1 MKARNYR
8 SALDEAEGNLLELVR
23 ADLARE
29 ESIDSKVVTTATRG
43 TVLRGKAWEAYFMA
57 DDPEVK
63 LIVDVTAKP
72 LVKLKTDAKD
82 MTMTRIVGVIVGA
95 LK

>member
-23 ADLARE
+23 ADLAQDG
-29 ESIDSKVVTTATRG
+29 IDSKVVTTQIRG
-43 TVLRGKAWEAYFMA
+43 TILKGKTWEAYFMA

-63 LIVDVTAKP
+63 LIVDVTGRP
-72 LVKLKTDAKD
+72 LKRLKTDAKD
-82 MTMTRIVGVIVGA
+82 MTMTRIGGVILEA
-95 LK
+95 LR